1 MEDRPRPASAKTV
14 SVLVCPACPT
24 LAAQKREFR
33 RGPREADHLLFDQ
46 FRRSDSCRVQNKD
59 RFQAEKLEAALKTW
73 VVLGFLTSFDGMTP
87 SQKYIPLI
95 RMTPSRI
102 GTAKAVS
109 VLVCPAYPTLAAQK
123 QRVEGGA
130 PG

>member
-73 VVLGFLTSFDGMTP
+73 AVLGFLTSFDLITTSAPFGGSLFLRR
-87 SQKYIPLI
+87 SQKTGEGANDVDYRLRFPFWF
-95 RMTPSRI
+95 S
-102 GTAKAVS
+102 AVS
-109 VLVCPAYPTLAAQK
+109 DL
-123 QRVEGGA
+123 
-130 PG
+130 